1 MRVFFG
7 IILGIIITV
16 GGAYL
21 HDMGIP
27 ATAPAITAPV
37 TTDPSQPSPPV
48 PIPPV
53 DVTQRRIVNWEVV
66 DALTS
71 DATTFVRDQW
81 NKIFH

>member
-7 IILGIIITV
+7 IILGILITV

-21 HDMGIP
+21 HDMSIP
-27 ATAPAITAPV
+27 ATPAAVAPV
-37 TTDPSQPSPPV
+37 PTDPAQPSPPV
-48 PIPPV
+48 PVTPV
-53 DVTQRRIVNWEVV
+53 DATQRRIVNWDVV